1 MRLTLLLLL
10 IATGI
15 FILGLKVTGDSPVSR
30 KISVEQ
36 SKETMEEKWNKA
48 VDWSKSRKKQ

>member
-1 MRLTLLLLL
+1 MKLTFLLLL

-15 FILGLKVTGDSPVSR
+15 FVLGLKVTRDSPVSR
-30 KISVEQ
+30 KIPVEQ